1 MYILYFHPAFIEM
14 ITVAY
19 SFT

>member
-1 MYILYFHPAFIEM
+1 MYILYFHPAFTEM